1 MKALKL
7 SLLICLLYTGVSAQ
21 FVSNNKRIADVYFQ
35 NKEYYAAAE
44 YYKKSLKLAPDSSGI
59 VVPYSYEN
67 KEKTA
72 SPKRAEYEYAVYQLA
87 NSLRLYKDFRGA
99 EAWYA
104 IARNFTDPKY
114 TLSTFFYGECLRANQ
129 KFSEAIPAFQAY
141 LNKNRAV
148 DTYRE
153 MAVTEIASCNF
164 ALYEMRYPRLYK
176 FSKLF
181 NQINDKGS
189 NYTPVLNDN
198 NFYFTSSR
206 PVSVGK
212 KTEVLQQGQGADSK
226 ITKKETPFINAIYE
240 ASGDPQQS
248 GTMVKRIGAVEK
260 GREFAAPAFHPNG
273 KLMYLTSWTPKGER
287 KIYQVDISYGT
298 GATWSAPRE
307 LGTEVNITGYNSMQP
322 SVTKDG
328 KYLVFSS
335 DRPGGLGKYDL
346 WFCTIREDGSLG
358 RAANLGDVINTKGD
372 EEAPY
377 YNYRT
382 RKLLYSSNG
391 KVGLGGLDFY
401 ESEGDFSQWSSPR
414 NLGYPFNS
422 SKDDVYFTPLDDE
435 DSEGYISSDR
445 ESVCCLEIFHV
456 RKEFITVQGTLLDCH
471 TETPLADA
479 VVTLSDS
486 TQELKM
492 RVGVDGKYRFRIN
505 SNRSLKLK
513 AEKASYFTKVLSYN
527 YDELAKADT
536 LVNPRL
542 CLMPFQI
549 DKPIVLENILYDFN
563 SAQLNEGSKIILDQ
577 LYKIMVDNA
586 KMEIELSAH
595 TDNIGTAEYNLDLSD
610 RRAKSCVDY
619 LVSKGVSAERMQ
631 SKGYGFTRP
640 IAPNQFKNGEDNFL
654 GRQLNRR
661 TEFKVIKT
669 NQAIAVNRQ

>member
-1 MKALKL
+1 MKLFK
-7 SLLICLLYTGVSAQ
+7 LLILMCLIYSGTQAQ

-44 YYKKSLKLAPDSSGI
+44 YYKKSLQLKQDSIGM
-59 VVPYSYEN
+59 VVPYSYDY
-67 KEKTA
+67 KEKA
-72 SPKRAEYEYAVYQLA
+72 ESPKRAEYEYAVYQLA
-87 NSLRLYKDFRGA
+87 TSLRLYKDFRGA

-104 IARNFTDPKY
+104 LARNFTDPKY
-114 TLSTFFYGECLRANQ
+114 TLSTFYYGECLRANQ

-141 LNKNRAV
+141 LNKNRSVEPFKEKAL
-148 DTYRE
+148 
-153 MAVTEIASCNF
+153 TEIASCNF

-206 PVSVGK
+206 PISVDK
-212 KTEVLQQGQGADSK
+212 KTEILEGKGTDTKV
-226 ITKKETPFINAIYE
+226 TKKTSPFINAIYE
-240 ASGDPQQS
+240 ASGDPQQN
-248 GTMVKRIGAVEK
+248 GTLVKRIGAVEK

-273 KLMYLTSWTPKGER
+273 KFMYLTSWTAKGER
-287 KIYQVDISYGT
+287 KIYQVDMSQGT

-307 LGTEVNITGYNSMQP
+307 LGMEVNIMGYNSMQP
-322 SVTKDG
+322 SITRDG
-328 KYLVFSS
+328 KYLLFSS
-335 DRPGGLGKYDL
+335 DRPGGSGNYDI

-358 RAANLGDVINTKGD
+358 QAANMGKLINTKEN

-377 YNYRT
+377 YNYQT
-382 RKLLYSSNG
+382 KKLLYSSAG

-401 ESEGDFSQWSSPR
+401 ETEGDFYKWTEPR

-422 SKDDVYFTPLDDE
+422 SKDDCYFTPLDDA

-456 RKEFITVQGTLLDCH
+456 RKEFITVQGTLVDCRS
-471 TETPLADA
+471 EKPVADA
-479 VVTLSDS
+479 LLTLSDS
-486 TQELKM
+486 TQELSTKSDK
-492 RVGVDGKYRFRIN
+492 DGKYRFRIS
-505 SNRSLKLK
+505 SNRALKLK
-513 AEKASYFTKVLSYN
+513 AEKANYFSKILTYN

-536 LVNPRL
+536 LINPKL
-542 CLMPFQI
+542 CLTPFKI
-549 DKPIVLENILYDFN
+549 DMPIVLENILYDFN
-563 SAQLNEGSKIILDQ
+563 SADLNPGSKLILDQ
-577 LYKIMVDNA
+577 LYKVIIDNP

-595 TDNIGTAEYNLDLSD
+595 TDNIGTAEYNTDLSD
-610 RRAKSCVDY
+610 KRAKSCLDY
-619 LVSKGVSAERMQ
+619 LISKGISAERMT
-631 SKGYGFTRP
+631 SKGYGFSKP

-661 TEFKVIKT
+661 TEFKVTK
-669 NQAIAVNRQ
+669 Q